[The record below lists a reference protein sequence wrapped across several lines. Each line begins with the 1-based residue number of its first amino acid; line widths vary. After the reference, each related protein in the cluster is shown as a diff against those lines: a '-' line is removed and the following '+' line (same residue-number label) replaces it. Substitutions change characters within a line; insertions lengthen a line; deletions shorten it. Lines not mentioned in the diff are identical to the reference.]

1 MMCRKLPISSFSTIL
16 VFICLTIIGLA
27 LIPLLPI
34 KLSPSK
40 SLPTIFVSFSLY
52 GQSSRVVETEVTS
65 KLEAML
71 SRLEGIQSISSSSG
85 NGSGSITINLDKH
98 VDINVA
104 RFEVATIIRQ
114 TRPSLPPQTSYPNIS
129 VSKSDEN
136 SDRPFI
142 SFTINAPGNL
152 TEIYNLTDKLIK
164 PKLASIKGIDRIDVS
179 GSTPMEYRLEYDAK
193 QLETLGISVS
203 AIQQAIGNYLSKE
216 FLGEGTVEQVTGQK
230 SLIRV
235 VLTSNNNNNNSSS
248 NNSPNFDC
256 SRILVKTQNGELI
269 NLSRIVKINY
279 QQAESQNIYRI
290 NGLNSIYLSIVA
302 KQSANQLSLSETI
315 KQQII
320 KVQSVLPKGYEIHI
334 SYDATGYIKEEL
346 AKIYFRL
353 GLTVLILLLFV
364 LLVYRSFKYLLL
376 IVSSLIINLSIA
388 VIVYYLLKLEI
399 HLYSL
404 AGITISMT
412 LIIDNVIIMS
422 DQIMR
427 RKNMYVFLAILAGTL
442 TTIGSL
448 SMVFL
453 MDDKIKLNLQDFTL
467 ALITNLI
474 ISLFVVLF
482 VVPVLLDIFKIDQ
495 GNQIKR
501 YRRKKRQFLKIRW
514 NRVSIWVNG
523 FYEKYC
529 RFACRWKILF
539 ITLLIFAFGLPV
551 FMLPEKLEGDE
562 KWKETYNKTLG
573 SEFYRETIKP
583 YADNI
588 FGGTLRLFVQKV
600 YEGSYFTD
608 RQETSLYVTATLPNG
623 STVSQM
629 NFLIQQME
637 AYLSQ
642 FKQIKQFQTSISS
655 ARRANITILFNKD
668 DQLSGFPNSLK
679 SNLISK
685 ALEMGGGSWGVFGLG
700 DGFSNDVSESAG
712 SYQAELYGYNYDE
725 LNSWAKK
732 LKEKLLGYRRIKEV
746 SINSEF
752 SWYKDDYQEF
762 EFNLDQKALAETGAF
777 PMQLFGSMTGTMG
790 HSANAGAVSSNSGQ
804 ENIFLDSKQS
814 KDYDIW
820 NLTHTPMKIGEKVVK
835 LTHVAEIEKGQS
847 PQNIYKENQQ
857 YRLCVQY
864 EYIGAYEQGQ
874 RVLEEAVN
882 SFKKQLPMGYT
893 IENKS
898 DRNYYWG
905 SNGGKQYGVL
915 FLILV
920 IIFFLSS
927 ILFNSLK
934 QPFAILF
941 VIPVSFIGI
950 FLTFYLFK
958 LNFDQGGF
966 ASFILLS
973 GLTVNANIYIIDEFN
988 RIVKRK
994 GILRCRAYVK
1004 AWSVKMRPI
1013 MLTITSTVL
1022 GFSPFIVGSSK
1033 EAFWFP
1039 LAAGTIGGLL
1049 FSLIGIVLFLP
1060 IFLNVSKRSVSR
1072 KAVSRK

>member
-1 MMCRKLPISSFSTIL
+1 MNRKLPISSFSTIL
-16 VFICLTIIGLA
+16 VFVCLTIVGMA
-27 LIPLLPI
+27 LMPYLPV

-40 SLPTIFVSFSLY
+40 ALPSISISFSLA
-52 GQSSRVVETEVTS
+52 GQSSKVVETEVTS

-71 SRLEGIQSISSSSG
+71 SRLEGIQDISSTSG
-85 NGSGSITINLDKH
+85 NGWGRITINLDKH

-142 SFTINAPGNL
+142 SYTINAPENL
-152 TEIYNLTDKLIK
+152 THIYALTDKLIK
-164 PKLASIKGIDRIDVS
+164 PKLANIKGIDRIDIS

-193 QLETLGISVS
+193 QLEALGITISNIKQS
-203 AIQQAIGNYLSKE
+203 INNYLSKE
-216 FLGEGTVEQVTGQK
+216 FLGNGSVEQVTGQK
-230 SLIRV
+230 ALIRV
-235 VLTSNNNNNNSSS
+235 LLMTNNEDNKPRFN
-248 NNSPNFDC
+248 C
-256 SRILVKTQNGELI
+256 SGITVKTQSGGLI

-279 QQAESQNIYRI
+279 QQAESQYIYRI

-302 KQSANQLSLSETI
+302 KPTANQLSLSETI
-315 KQQII
+315 KQQINKI
-320 KVQSVLPKGYEIHI
+320 QSVLPKGYEIHV
-334 SYDATGYIKEEL
+334 SYDATEYIREEL
-346 AKIYFRL
+346 SKIYFRS
-353 GLTVLILLLFV
+353 GLTVFILLLFV
-364 LLVYRSFKYLLL
+364 LLVYRNLKYLLL

-427 RKNMYVFLAILAGTL
+427 RKNMYVFLAIVAGTL

-448 SMVFL
+448 SMIFL
-453 MDDKIKLNLQDFTL
+453 MDDKIKLNLQDFAF

-482 VVPVLLDIFKIDQ
+482 VVPVLLDLFKINDL
-495 GNQIKR
+495 NR
-501 YRRKKRQFLKIRW
+501 PRRKIGLFKRIRW
-514 NRVSIWVNG
+514 NRVSIWINR
-523 FYEKYC
+523 FYAKYC
-529 RFACRWKILF
+529 QFACRWKYIL
-539 ITLLIFAFGLPV
+539 ITLLILSFGLPV
-551 FMLPEKLEGDE
+551 FMLPDKLEGNE
-562 KWKETYNKTLG
+562 KWKETYNKTFG
-573 SEFYRETIKP
+573 SEFYKETIKP
-583 YADNI
+583 IADNVL
-588 FGGTLRLFVQKV
+588 GGTLRLFVQKV

-623 STVSQM
+623 STIVQM
-629 NFLIQQME
+629 NYLIQQME

-642 FKQIKQFQTSISS
+642 FKQIKQFQTTIES
-655 ARRANITILFNKD
+655 ARRANITILFNKE
-668 DQLSGFPNSLK
+668 DQYSGFPNSLK
-679 SNLISK
+679 SNLITK
-685 ALEMGGGSWGVFGLG
+685 ALEMGGGSWGVYGLG
-700 DGFSNDVSESAG
+700 DGFSNDVSENAG

-725 LNSWAKK
+725 LNAWAKK
-732 LKEKLLGYRRIKEV
+732 FKAKLLNYRRIKEV

-762 EFNLDQKALAETGAF
+762 EFNLDKKILTETGIS
-777 PMQLFGSMTGTMG
+777 PIQLFGSLNNSMG
-790 HSANAGAVSSNSGQ
+790 KSVYAGEVSSNSGQ
-804 ENIFLDSKQS
+804 EQIYLDAKQS
-814 KDYDIW
+814 ANYDIW
-820 NLTHTPMKIGEKVVK
+820 NLIHTPMNIGEKEVK
-835 LTHVAEIEKGQS
+835 LSQVAQIEKGQS

-864 EYIGAYEQGQ
+864 EYIGASEQGQ
-874 RVLEEAVN
+874 KVLEKAVN

-898 DRNYYWG
+898 GRNYNWG
-905 SNGGKQYGVL
+905 NDTGKQYGLL
-915 FLILV
+915 FLILI

-941 VIPVSFIGI
+941 VIPFSFIGI

-988 RIVKRK
+988 RIVKQKRVSK
-994 GILRCRAYVK
+994 LRAYVK
-1004 AWSVKMRPI
+1004 AWSYKMRPI

-1022 GFSPFIVGSSK
+1022 GFSPFIIGSTK
-1033 EAFWFP
+1033 EAFWYP
-1039 LAAGTIGGLL
+1039 LAAGTMGGLL
-1049 FSLIGIVLFLP
+1049 FSIIGIIIFLP
-1060 IFLNVSKRSVSR
+1060 IFLNVSR
-1072 KAVSRK
+1072 K

>member
-1 MMCRKLPISSFSTIL
+1 MMSRKLPISSFSTIL
-16 VFICLTIIGLA
+16 VFLCLTIIGLA
-27 LIPLLPI
+27 LIPRLPI

-40 SLPTIFVSFSLY
+40 ALPSISVSFSLS

-71 SRLEGIQSISSSSG
+71 SRLEGIQNISSTSG
-85 NGSGSITINLDKH
+85 NGWGRITINLDKH

-129 VSKSDEN
+129 VSKSDES

-142 SFTINAPGNL
+142 SYTINAPENL
-152 TEIYNLTDKLIK
+152 TEIYNLTDRLIK
-164 PKLASIKGIDRIDVS
+164 PKLANIKGIDRIDIS

-193 QLETLGISVS
+193 QLETLGINV
-203 AIQQAIGNYLSKE
+203 ADIQQAVSNHLSKE
-216 FLGEGTVEQVTGQK
+216 FLGEGSVEQVSGQK

-235 VLTSNNNNNNSSS
+235 ILTTNNNNNGQS
-248 NNSPNFDC
+248 FDC
-256 SRILVKTQNGELI
+256 SKIIVKTQNGGLM
-269 NLSRIVKINY
+269 NLDRIVKINY
-279 QQAESQNIYRI
+279 QQAESQHIYRI
-290 NGLNSIYLSIVA
+290 NGLNSIYLSVVA
-302 KQSANQLSLSETI
+302 KQTANQLSLSETI
-315 KQQII
+315 KEQII
-320 KVQSVLPKGYEIHI
+320 KVQSALPKGYEIHV
-334 SYDATGYIKEEL
+334 SYDATEYIREEL

-353 GLTVLILLLFV
+353 GLTVFILLLFV

-376 IVSSLIINLSIA
+376 IIASLVINLSIA

-467 ALITNLI
+467 ALITNLL

-482 VVPVLLDIFKIDQ
+482 VVPVLLDLFKIDQ
-495 GNQIKR
+495 VNI
-501 YRRKKRQFLKIRW
+501 YRRKKNIFKKVHW
-514 NRVSIWVNG
+514 NRVSIWVNR

-529 RFACRWKILF
+529 RFACRWKYIFIIVLILG
-539 ITLLIFAFGLPV
+539 FGLPV
-551 FMLPEKLEGDE
+551 FMLPDKLEGSE

-573 SEFYRETIKP
+573 SEFYKETIKP

-588 FGGTLRLFVQKV
+588 LGGTLRLFMQKV

-642 FKQIKQFQTSISS
+642 FKQIKQFQTTIEN
-655 ARRANITILFNKD
+655 ARRANITIQFNKE
-668 DQLSGFPNSLK
+668 DQLSGFPSSLK
-679 SNLISK
+679 SNLITK
-685 ALEMGGGSWGVFGLG
+685 ALEMGGGSWGVYGLG

-725 LNSWAKK
+725 LNGWAKK

-746 SINSEF
+746 AINSEF

-762 EFNLDQKALAETGAF
+762 EFMLNKKVLAETGAF
-777 PMQLFGSMTGTMG
+777 PIQLFRSLNSTMG
-790 HSANAGAVSSNSGQ
+790 QSVHAGEVSSNSGQ
-804 ENIFLDSKQS
+804 EQIFLDSKQS

-820 NLTHTPMKIGEKVVK
+820 SLSHAPMIIGEKEVK
-835 LTHVAEIEKGQS
+835 LSHVAEIEKGQS
-847 PQNIYKENQQ
+847 PQNIYKDNQQ
-857 YRLCVQY
+857 YRLCIQY
-864 EYIGAYEQGQ
+864 EYIGASEQGQ
-874 RVLEEAVN
+874 KVLEEVVD

-893 IENKS
+893 VENKS
-898 DRNYYWG
+898 GGNHYWG
-905 SNGGKQYGVL
+905 SDTGKQYGLL

-941 VIPVSFIGI
+941 VIPFSFIGI

-988 RIVKRK
+988 RIIKRR
-994 GILRCRAYVK
+994 GISRCRAYVK

-1022 GFSPFIVGSSK
+1022 GFSPFIIGSTK
-1033 EAFWFP
+1033 EAFWYP
-1039 LAAGTIGGLL
+1039 LAAGTIGGLI

-1060 IFLNVSKRSVSR
+1060 IFLNVSR
-1072 KAVSRK
+1072 K

>member
-1 MMCRKLPISSFSTIL
+1 MMSRKLPISSFSTIL
-16 VFICLTIIGLA
+16 VFLCLTIIGLA
-27 LIPLLPI
+27 LIPRLPI

-40 SLPTIFVSFSLY
+40 ALLSISVSFSLS

-71 SRLEGIQSISSSSG
+71 SRLEGIQNISSTSG
-85 NGSGSITINLDKH
+85 NGWGKITINLDKH

-114 TRPSLPPQTSYPNIS
+114 TKPSLPPQTSYPNIS
-129 VSKSDEN
+129 VSKSDES

-142 SFTINAPGNL
+142 SYTINAPENL
-152 TEIYNLTDKLIK
+152 TEIYNLTDRLIK
-164 PKLASIKGIDRIDVS
+164 PKLANIKGIDRIDIS
-179 GSTPMEYRLEYDAK
+179 GSTPMEYRLEYDSK
-193 QLETLGISVS
+193 QLETLGINV
-203 AIQQAIGNYLSKE
+203 ADIQQAISNHLSKE
-216 FLGEGTVEQVTGQK
+216 FLGEGSVEQVSGQK

-235 VLTSNNNNNNSSS
+235 ILTTNNNNNGQS
-248 NNSPNFDC
+248 FDC
-256 SRILVKTQNGELI
+256 SKIIVKTQNGGLM
-269 NLSRIVKINY
+269 NLDRIVKINY
-279 QQAESQNIYRI
+279 QQAESQYIYRI
-290 NGLNSIYLSIVA
+290 NGLNSIYLSVVA
-302 KQSANQLSLSETI
+302 KQTANQLSLSETI
-315 KQQII
+315 KEQMI
-320 KVQSVLPKGYEIHI
+320 KVQSALPKGYEIHV
-334 SYDATGYIKEEL
+334 SYDATEYIREEL

-353 GLTVLILLLFV
+353 GLTVFILLLFV

-376 IVSSLIINLSIA
+376 IIASLVINLSIA

-453 MDDKIKLNLQDFTL
+453 MDDKVKLNLQDFTL
-467 ALITNLI
+467 ALITNLL

-482 VVPVLLDIFKIDQ
+482 VVPVLLDLFKIDQ
-495 GNQIKR
+495 VNI
-501 YRRKKRQFLKIRW
+501 YRRKKNIFKKVHW
-514 NRVSIWVNG
+514 NRVSIWTNR

-529 RFACRWKILF
+529 RFACRWKYIFIIVLILG
-539 ITLLIFAFGLPV
+539 FGLPV
-551 FMLPEKLEGDE
+551 FMLPDKLEGSE

-573 SEFYRETIKP
+573 SEFYKETIKP

-588 FGGTLRLFVQKV
+588 LGGTLRLFVQKV

-623 STVSQM
+623 STVAQM

-642 FKQIKQFQTSISS
+642 FKQIKQFQTTIEN
-655 ARRANITILFNKD
+655 ARRANITILFNKE
-668 DQLSGFPNSLK
+668 DQLSGFPSSLK
-679 SNLISK
+679 SNLITK
-685 ALEMGGGSWGVFGLG
+685 ALEMGGGSWGVYGLG

-725 LNSWAKK
+725 LNGWAKK
-732 LKEKLLGYRRIKEV
+732 LKEKLLRYRRIKEV
-746 SINSEF
+746 TINSEF

-762 EFNLDQKALAETGAF
+762 EFNLNKRALAETGAF
-777 PMQLFGSMTGTMG
+777 PIQLFRSLNSTMG
-790 HSANAGAVSSNSGQ
+790 QSVHAGEVSSNSGQ
-804 ENIFLDSKQS
+804 EQIFLDSKQS
-814 KDYDIW
+814 KNSDIW
-820 NLTHTPMKIGEKVVK
+820 NLSHAPMNIGEKEVK
-835 LTHVAEIEKGQS
+835 LSHVAEIEKGQS
-847 PQNIYKENQQ
+847 PQNIYKDNQQ
-857 YRLCVQY
+857 YRLCIQY
-864 EYIGAYEQGQ
+864 EYIGASEQGQ
-874 RVLEEAVN
+874 KVLEEAVN

-893 IENKS
+893 VENKS
-898 DRNYYWG
+898 GGNYYWG
-905 SNGGKQYGVL
+905 SDSGKQYGLL

-988 RIVKRK
+988 RIIKCR
-994 GILRCRAYVK
+994 GISRCRAYVK

-1022 GFSPFIVGSSK
+1022 GFSPFIIGSTK
-1033 EAFWFP
+1033 EAFWYP
-1039 LAAGTIGGLL
+1039 LAAGTIGGLI
-1049 FSLIGIVLFLP
+1049 FSLIGIILFLP
-1060 IFLNVSKRSVSR
+1060 IFLNVSR
-1072 KAVSRK
+1072 K

>member
-1 MMCRKLPISSFSTIL
+1 MMSRKLPISSFSTIL
-16 VFICLTIIGLA
+16 VFLCLTIIGLA
-27 LIPLLPI
+27 LVPRLPI

-40 SLPTIFVSFSLY
+40 VLPSISVSFSLS
-52 GQSSRVVETEVTS
+52 GQSSRVVEAEVTS

-71 SRLEGIQSISSSSG
+71 SRLEGIQNISSTSG
-85 NGSGSITINLDKH
+85 NGWGRITINLDKH

-129 VSKSDEN
+129 VSKSDDS

-142 SFTINAPGNL
+142 SYTINAPENL

-164 PKLASIKGIDRIDVS
+164 PKLANIKGIDRIDIS

-193 QLETLGISVS
+193 QLETLGINV
-203 AIQQAIGNYLSKE
+203 ADIQQAISNHLSKE
-216 FLGEGTVEQVTGQK
+216 FLGEGSVEQVSGQK

-235 VLTSNNNNNNSSS
+235 ILTTNNSNNGQ
-248 NNSPNFDC
+248 NFDC
-256 SRILVKTQNGELI
+256 SKIIVKTQNGGLM
-269 NLSRIVKINY
+269 NLDRIVKINY
-279 QQAESQNIYRI
+279 QQAESQYIYRI
-290 NGLNSIYLSIVA
+290 NGLNSIYLSVVA
-302 KQSANQLSLSETI
+302 KQTANQLSLSETI
-315 KQQII
+315 KEQII
-320 KVQSVLPKGYEIHI
+320 KIQSALPKGYEIHV
-334 SYDATGYIKEEL
+334 SYDATEYIREEL

-353 GLTVLILLLFV
+353 GLTVFILLLFV

-376 IVSSLIINLSIA
+376 IITSLVINLSIA

-467 ALITNLI
+467 ALITNLL

-482 VVPVLLDIFKIDQ
+482 VVPVLLDLFKINQVNIYGRKRNIFK
-495 GNQIKR
+495 KVH
-501 YRRKKRQFLKIRW
+501 W
-514 NRVSIWVNG
+514 NRVSIWINR

-529 RFACRWKILF
+529 RFACRWKYIFIIVLILG
-539 ITLLIFAFGLPV
+539 FGLPV
-551 FMLPEKLEGDE
+551 FMLPDKLEGSE

-573 SEFYRETIKP
+573 SEFYKETIKP

-588 FGGTLRLFVQKV
+588 LGGTLRLFVQKV

-642 FKQIKQFQTSISS
+642 FKQIKQFQTTIEN
-655 ARRANITILFNKD
+655 ARRANITIQFNKE
-668 DQLSGFPNSLK
+668 DQLSGFPSFLK
-679 SNLISK
+679 SNLITK
-685 ALEMGGGSWGVFGLG
+685 ALEMSGGSWGVFGLG

-725 LNSWAKK
+725 LNGWAKR
-732 LKEKLLGYRRIKEV
+732 LKEKLLGYPRIKEV
-746 SINSEF
+746 AVNSEF
-752 SWYKDDYQEF
+752 GRYKYDYQEF
-762 EFNLDQKALAETGAF
+762 EFNLNKRALAETGAY
-777 PMQLFGSMTGTMG
+777 PIQLFRSLNSTMG
-790 HSANAGAVSSNSGQ
+790 QSVSAGVVSSNSGQ
-804 ENIFLDSKQS
+804 EQIFLYSKQS

-820 NLTHTPMKIGEKVVK
+820 NLIHAPMNIGEKEVK
-835 LTHVAEIEKGQS
+835 LSHVAEIEKGQS

-857 YRLCVQY
+857 YWLCIQY
-864 EYIGAYEQGQ
+864 EYVGASEQGQ
-874 RVLEEAVN
+874 RVLEEVVD

-893 IENKS
+893 VENKS
-898 DRNYYWG
+898 GRNYYRR
-905 SNGGKQYGVL
+905 NDNGKQYGLL
-915 FLILV
+915 FLILI

-988 RIVKRK
+988 RIIKRR
-994 GILRCRAYVK
+994 GISRCRAYVK

-1022 GFSPFIVGSSK
+1022 GFSPFIIGSTK
-1033 EAFWFP
+1033 EAFWYP
-1039 LAAGTIGGLL
+1039 LAAGTIGGLI
-1049 FSLIGIVLFLP
+1049 FSLIGIILFLP
-1060 IFLNVSKRSVSR
+1060 IFLNVSS
-1072 KAVSRK
+1072 KAAKKYVQEKDNSTMKNKM

>member
-1 MMCRKLPISSFSTIL
+1 MNRKIPVSSFSTLL
-16 VFICLTIIGLA
+16 VFVCLTIIGLA
-27 LIPLLPI
+27 LLPSLPV

-40 SLPTIFVSFSLY
+40 ALPAITVTFSLP
-52 GQSSRVVETEVTS
+52 GQSSKVVETEVTS

-71 SRLEGIQSISSSSG
+71 SRLEGIQDINSTSG
-85 NGSGSITINLDKH
+85 NGGGSINIKLDKH

-142 SFTINAPGNL
+142 SYTINAPENL
-152 TEIYNLTDKLIK
+152 SQIYVVTEKLIK
-164 PKLASIKGIDRIDVS
+164 PRLANIKGIDRIDIS
-179 GSTPMEYRLEYDAK
+179 GSTPMEYRIEYDAK
-193 QLETLGISVS
+193 QLETLGITVS
-203 AIQQAIGNYLSKE
+203 DIQQAISNFLSKE
-216 FLGEGTVEQVTGQK
+216 FLGDGTVELSSGQK

-235 VLTSNNNNNNSSS
+235 ILSTNNENNKAG
-248 NNSPNFDC
+248 FDC
-256 SRILVKTQNGELI
+256 SGITVKTPSGKLI
-269 NLSRIVKINY
+269 NLDRIVKVNY
-279 QQAESQNIYRI
+279 QQAESQSVYRI
-290 NGLNSIYLSIVA
+290 NGLNSIYLSVVA
-302 KQSANQLSLSETI
+302 KQAANQLSLSETI
-315 KQQII
+315 KKQLNDI
-320 KVQSVLPKGYEIHI
+320 QSVLPKGYEIHV
-334 SYDATGYIKEEL
+334 SYDATEYIKEEL
-346 AKIYFRL
+346 SKIYLRS
-353 GLTVLILLLFV
+353 GLTLLILLLFV
-364 LLVYRSFKYLLL
+364 LLVYRNFKYLMLIIISL
-376 IVSSLIINLSIA
+376 IVNLSISM
-388 VIVYYLLKLEI
+388 IVYYLLKLEI

-404 AGITISMT
+404 AGITISIT
-412 LIIDNVIIMS
+412 LIIDNFIVMS

-427 RKNMYVFLAILAGTL
+427 RKNMYVFLAIVAGTL

-453 MDDKIKLNLQDFTL
+453 MDDKIKLNLQDFAL
-467 ALITNLI
+467 AVITNLI

-482 VVPVLLDIFKIDQ
+482 IVPVLLDLFKI
-495 GNQIKR
+495 NTIRKSRKR
-501 YRRKKRQFLKIRW
+501 TGSFIKIRW
-514 NRVSIWVNG
+514 NRFSIKINQ
-523 FYEKYC
+523 FYMKYC
-529 RFACRWKILF
+529 RFACRWNYIL
-539 ITLLIFAFGLPV
+539 ITLLVLSFGLPV
-551 FMLPEKLEGDE
+551 FMLPEKLEGSE
-562 KWKETYNKTLG
+562 KWKETYNKTVG
-573 SEFYRETIKP
+573 SVFYKETIKP
-583 YADNI
+583 YSDNI
-588 FGGTLRLFVQKV
+588 LGGTLRLFVQKV

-623 STVSQM
+623 STVAQM
-629 NFLIQQME
+629 NFLIQRME

-642 FKQIKQFQTSISS
+642 FKQIKQFQTTIENS
-655 ARRANITILFNKD
+655 RRANISILFNKE
-668 DQLSGFPNSLK
+668 DQNSGFPNMLK

-725 LNSWAKK
+725 LNVWAKK
-732 LKEKLLGYRRIKEV
+732 FKTKLLEFRRIKEV
-746 SINSEF
+746 TINSEF

-762 EFNLDQKALAETGAF
+762 DFNLDKKLLAEAGIS
-777 PMQLFGSMTGTMG
+777 PNQLFGSIYNTMG
-790 HSANAGAVSSNSGQ
+790 KSIYTGEVLSKNGQ
-804 ENIFLDSKQS
+804 EQIFLEAKQA

-820 NLTHTPMKIGEKVVK
+820 NLIHNPVNIGEKVVK
-835 LTHVAEIEKGQS
+835 ISKIAQIERGQS

-864 EYIGAYEQGQ
+864 EYIGASEQGQ
-874 RVLEEAVN
+874 KVLEEAVI

-898 DRNYYWG
+898 GRNYNWG
-905 SNGGKQYGVL
+905 NDTGKQYSLL

-920 IIFFLSS
+920 IIFFLTS

-941 VIPVSFIGI
+941 VIPFSFIGI

-988 RIVKRK
+988 RIIKQK
-994 GILRCRAYVK
+994 GVTRLRAYVK
-1004 AWSVKMRPI
+1004 AWSYKMRPI

-1022 GFSPFIVGSSK
+1022 GFSPFLIGSTK
-1033 EAFWFP
+1033 EAFWYP

-1049 FSLIGIVLFLP
+1049 FSIFGIILFLP
-1060 IFLNVSKRSVSR
+1060 VFLNVSKRN
-1072 KAVSRK
+1072 K

>member
-1 MMCRKLPISSFSTIL
+1 MSRKLPISSFSIIL
-16 VFICLTIIGLA
+16 VFLCLTIIGLA
-27 LIPLLPI
+27 LIPRLPI

-40 SLPTIFVSFSLY
+40 ALPSISVSFSLS

-71 SRLEGIQSISSSSG
+71 SRLEGIQNISSTSG
-85 NGSGSITINLDKH
+85 NGWGRITINLDKH

-104 RFEVATIIRQ
+104 RLEVATIIRQ

-142 SFTINAPGNL
+142 SYTINAPESL
-152 TEIYNLTDKLIK
+152 TEIYNLMDRLIK
-164 PKLASIKGIDRIDVS
+164 PKLANIKGIDRIDIS

-193 QLETLGISVS
+193 QLETLGINV
-203 AIQQAIGNYLSKE
+203 ADIQKTIRNYLSKE
-216 FLGEGTVEQVTGQK
+216 FLGEGSVEQVRGQK

-235 VLTSNNNNNNSSS
+235 ILTTNNNNNCQS
-248 NNSPNFDC
+248 FDC
-256 SRILVKTQNGELI
+256 SKIIVKTQNGGLM
-269 NLSRIVKINY
+269 NLDRIVKINY
-279 QQAESQNIYRI
+279 QQAESQYTYRI
-290 NGLNSIYLSIVA
+290 NGLNSICLSVVA
-302 KQSANQLSLSETI
+302 KQTANQLSLSETI
-315 KQQII
+315 KEQII
-320 KVQSVLPKGYEIHI
+320 KIQSALPKGYEIHV
-334 SYDATGYIKEEL
+334 SYDATEYIREEL

-353 GLTVLILLLFV
+353 GLTVFILLLFV

-376 IVSSLIINLSIA
+376 IIASLVVNLSIA
-388 VIVYYLLKLEI
+388 VIVYYLLKIEI

-467 ALITNLI
+467 ALITNLL

-482 VVPVLLDIFKIDQ
+482 VVPVLLDLFKISQVNIYGRKKNIFK
-495 GNQIKR
+495 KVH
-501 YRRKKRQFLKIRW
+501 W
-514 NRVSIWVNG
+514 NRVPIWINR

-529 RFACRWKILF
+529 RFACRWKYIFIIVLILG
-539 ITLLIFAFGLPV
+539 FGPPV
-551 FMLPEKLEGDE
+551 FMLSDKLEGSE
-562 KWKETYNKTLG
+562 KWKEIYNKTLG
-573 SEFYRETIKP
+573 SEFYKETIKP

-588 FGGTLRLFVQKV
+588 LGGTLRLFVQKV

-608 RQETSLYVTATLPNG
+608 RQETSLYVTTTLPNG
-623 STVSQM
+623 STVLQM

-642 FKQIKQFQTSISS
+642 FKQIKQFQTTIEN
-655 ARRANITILFNKD
+655 ARRANITIQFNKE
-668 DQLSGFPNSLK
+668 DQLSRFPSSLK
-679 SNLISK
+679 SNLITK

-725 LNSWAKK
+725 LTGWAKK
-732 LKEKLLGYRRIKEV
+732 LKEKLLEYRRIKEV
-746 SINSEF
+746 TINSEF

-762 EFNLDQKALAETGAF
+762 EFNLNKKILAETGAF
-777 PMQLFGSMTGTMG
+777 PIQLFRSLNNTMG
-790 HSANAGAVSSNSGQ
+790 QSVNAGTVSSNSGQ
-804 ENIFLDSKQS
+804 EQIFLDSKQS

-820 NLTHTPMKIGEKVVK
+820 NLSHIPMNIGEKEVK
-835 LTHVAEIEKGQS
+835 LSHVAEIEKGQS
-847 PQNIYKENQQ
+847 PQNIYKDNQQ
-857 YRLCVQY
+857 YRLCIQY
-864 EYIGAYEQGQ
+864 EYIGASEQGQ
-874 RVLEEAVN
+874 KVLEEVVD

-893 IENKS
+893 VENKS
-898 DRNYYWG
+898 GRNYYRR
-905 SNGGKQYGVL
+905 NDNGKQYGLL

-988 RIVKRK
+988 RIIKRR
-994 GILRCRAYVK
+994 GISRCRAYVK

-1022 GFSPFIVGSSK
+1022 GFSPFIIGSTK
-1033 EAFWFP
+1033 EAFWYP

-1049 FSLIGIVLFLP
+1049 FSLLGIVIFLP
-1060 IFLNVSKRSVSR
+1060 VFLNVYGSKDQKNFESHRLT
-1072 KAVSRK
+1072 K

>member
-1 MMCRKLPISSFSTIL
+1 MNRKLPISSFSTIL
-16 VFICLTIIGLA
+16 VFVCLTIVGMA
-27 LIPLLPI
+27 LIPYLPV

-40 SLPTIFVSFSLY
+40 ALPSISVSFSLG
-52 GQSSRVVETEVTS
+52 GQSSKVVENEVTS

-71 SRLEGIQSISSSSG
+71 SRLEGIQDISSTSG
-85 NGSGSITINLDKH
+85 NGWGRININLDKH

-142 SFTINAPGNL
+142 SYTINAPQNL
-152 TEIYNLTDKLIK
+152 TQIYGLTDKLIK
-164 PKLASIKGIDRIDVS
+164 PKLANIKGIDRIDIS

-193 QLETLGISVS
+193 QLEALGVTASD
-203 AIQQAIGNYLSKE
+203 IQQAIRNYLSKE
-216 FLGEGTVEQVTGQK
+216 FLGNGSVEQTTGQK
-230 SLIRV
+230 ALIRV
-235 VLTSNNNNNNSSS
+235 LLTANNENNKSG
-248 NNSPNFDC
+248 FDC
-256 SRILVKTQNGELI
+256 SGIIIKTQSGRLI

-279 QQAESQNIYRI
+279 QQAESQYIYRI
-290 NGLNSIYLSIVA
+290 NGLNSIYLSIIA
-302 KQSANQLSLSETI
+302 KQTANQLSLSETI
-315 KQQII
+315 KQQINKI
-320 KVQSVLPKGYEIHI
+320 QSVLPKGYEIHV
-334 SYDATGYIKEEL
+334 SYDATEYIREEL
-346 AKIYFRL
+346 SKIYFRS
-353 GLTVLILLLFV
+353 GLTVFILLLFV
-364 LLVYRSFKYLLL
+364 LLVYRNFKFLLL
-376 IVSSLIINLSIA
+376 IISSLIINLSIA
-388 VIVYYLLKLEI
+388 VIVYFLLKLEI

-427 RKNMYVFLAILAGTL
+427 RKNMYVFLAIVAGTL

-453 MDDKIKLNLQDFTL
+453 MDDKIKLNLQDFAL

-482 VVPVLLDIFKIDQ
+482 VVPVLLDLFKID
-495 GNQIKR
+495 NLNR
-501 YRRKKRQFLKIRW
+501 SRKKIGLLEKIRRDRIAVW
-514 NRVSIWVNG
+514 INRL
-523 FYEKYC
+523 YAKYC
-529 RFACRWKILF
+529 QFACRWKYIL
-539 ITLLIFAFGLPV
+539 ITLLILSFGLPV
-551 FMLPEKLEGDE
+551 FMLPDKLEGNE

-573 SEFYRETIKP
+573 SEFYKETIKP
-583 YADNI
+583 VANNVL
-588 FGGTLRLFVQKV
+588 GGTLRLFVQKV

-623 STVSQM
+623 STVAQM

-642 FKQIKQFQTSISS
+642 FKQIKQFQTTIEN

-668 DQLSGFPNSLK
+668 DQYSGFPNSLK
-679 SNLISK
+679 SNLITK
-685 ALEMGGGSWGVFGLG
+685 ALEMGGGSWGVYGLG
-700 DGFSNDVSESAG
+700 DGFSNDVSENAG

-725 LNSWAKK
+725 LNAWAKK
-732 LKEKLLGYRRIKEV
+732 FKKKLLEYRRIKEV

-762 EFNLDQKALAETGAF
+762 EFNLNKKMLAETGIS
-777 PMQLFGSMTGTMG
+777 PIQLFSSLNNSMGK
-790 HSANAGAVSSNSGQ
+790 SVYAGEVSSNSGQ
-804 ENIFLDSKQS
+804 EQIFLDAKQAEA
-814 KDYDIW
+814 YDIW
-820 NLTHTPMKIGEKVVK
+820 NLIHASMNIGEKGVK
-835 LTHVAEIEKGQS
+835 LSQVAQIEKGQS

-864 EYIGAYEQGQ
+864 EYIGASEQGQ
-874 RVLEEAVN
+874 KVLEEAVD

-898 DRNYYWG
+898 ARNYNWG
-905 SNGGKQYGVL
+905 NDTGKQYGLL
-915 FLILV
+915 FLILI

-941 VIPVSFIGI
+941 VIPFSFIGI

-988 RIVKRK
+988 RIMRQK
-994 GILRCRAYVK
+994 GVSRLQAYVK
-1004 AWSVKMRPI
+1004 AWSFKMRPI

-1022 GFSPFIVGSSK
+1022 GFSPFIIGSTK
-1033 EAFWFP
+1033 EAFWYP
-1039 LAAGTIGGLL
+1039 LAAGTMGGLL
-1049 FSLIGIVLFLP
+1049 FSLIGIVIFLP
-1060 IFLNVSKRSVSR
+1060 IFLNVSSR
-1072 KAVSRK
+1072 KTAISTKVDID

>member
-1 MMCRKLPISSFSTIL
+1 MNRKLPISSFSTIL
-16 VFICLTIIGLA
+16 VFVCLTIVGMA
-27 LIPLLPI
+27 LMPYLPV

-40 SLPTIFVSFSLY
+40 ALPSISVSFSLA
-52 GQSSRVVETEVTS
+52 GQSSKVVETEVTS

-71 SRLEGIQSISSSSG
+71 SRLEGIQDISSTSG
-85 NGSGSITINLDKH
+85 NGWGRININLDKH

-114 TRPSLPPQTSYPNIS
+114 TRPSLPSQTSYPNIS

-142 SFTINAPGNL
+142 SYTINAPENL
-152 TEIYNLTDKLIK
+152 TQIYALTDKLIK
-164 PKLASIKGIDRIDVS
+164 PKLANIKGIDRIDIS

-193 QLETLGISVS
+193 QLGALGITVS
-203 AIQQAIGNYLSKE
+203 DIQQAISNYLSKE
-216 FLGEGTVEQVTGQK
+216 FLGNGSVEQVTGQK
-230 SLIRV
+230 ALIRI
-235 VLTSNNNNNNSSS
+235 LLITNNENNKSGFN
-248 NNSPNFDC
+248 C
-256 SRILVKTQNGELI
+256 SGITIKTQSGELI

-279 QQAESQNIYRI
+279 QQAESQYIYRI
-290 NGLNSIYLSIVA
+290 NGLNSIYLSVVA
-302 KQSANQLSLSETI
+302 KQTANQLSLSETI
-315 KQQII
+315 KQQINKI
-320 KVQSVLPKGYEIHI
+320 QSVLPKGYEIHV
-334 SYDATGYIKEEL
+334 SYDATEYIREEL
-346 AKIYFRL
+346 SKIYFRS
-353 GLTVLILLLFV
+353 GLTVFILLLFV
-364 LLVYRSFKYLLL
+364 LLVYRNLKYLLL

-427 RKNMYVFLAILAGTL
+427 RNNMYVFLAIVAGTL

-453 MDDKIKLNLQDFTL
+453 MDDKIKLNLQDFAL

-482 VVPVLLDIFKIDQ
+482 VVPVLLDLFKINDL
-495 GNQIKR
+495 NR
-501 YRRKKRQFLKIRW
+501 PRRKIGLFKRIRW
-514 NRVSIWVNG
+514 NRVSIWINR
-523 FYEKYC
+523 FYAKYC
-529 RFACRWKILF
+529 QFACRWKYIL
-539 ITLLIFAFGLPV
+539 ITLLILSFGLPV
-551 FMLPEKLEGDE
+551 FMLPDKLEGNE

-573 SEFYRETIKP
+573 SEFYKETIKP
-583 YADNI
+583 VADNVL
-588 FGGTLRLFVQKV
+588 GGTLRLFVQKV

-623 STVSQM
+623 STVAQM
-629 NFLIQQME
+629 NYLIQQME
-637 AYLSQ
+637 AYLSR
-642 FKQIKQFQTSISS
+642 FKQIKQFQTTIES
-655 ARRANITILFNKD
+655 ARRANITILFNKE
-668 DQLSGFPNSLK
+668 DQYSGFPNSLK
-679 SNLISK
+679 SNLITK
-685 ALEMGGGSWGVFGLG
+685 ALEMGGGSWGVYGLG
-700 DGFSNDVSESAG
+700 DGFSNDVSENAG

-725 LNSWAKK
+725 LNVWAKK
-732 LKEKLLGYRRIKEV
+732 VKAKLLNYRRIKEV

-762 EFNLDQKALAETGAF
+762 EFNLDKKILAETGIS
-777 PMQLFGSMTGTMG
+777 PIQLFGSLNNSMG
-790 HSANAGAVSSNSGQ
+790 KSVYAGEVSSNSGQ
-804 ENIFLDSKQS
+804 EQIYLDAKQS
-814 KDYDIW
+814 ANYDIW
-820 NLTHTPMKIGEKVVK
+820 NLIHTPMNIGEKEVK
-835 LTHVAEIEKGQS
+835 LSRVAQIERGQS

-864 EYIGAYEQGQ
+864 EYIGASEQGQ
-874 RVLEEAVN
+874 KVLEEAVN

-898 DRNYYWG
+898 GRNYNWG
-905 SNGGKQYGVL
+905 NDTGKQYGLL
-915 FLILV
+915 FLILI

-941 VIPVSFIGI
+941 VIPFSFIGI

-988 RIVKRK
+988 RIIKQK
-994 GILRCRAYVK
+994 GVSKLRAYVK
-1004 AWSVKMRPI
+1004 AWSYKMRPI

-1022 GFSPFIVGSSK
+1022 GFSPFIIGSTK
-1033 EAFWFP
+1033 EAFWYP
-1039 LAAGTIGGLL
+1039 LAAGTMGGLL
-1049 FSLIGIVLFLP
+1049 FSIIGIIIFLP
-1060 IFLNVSKRSVSR
+1060 IFLNVSKKKKNR
-1072 KAVSRK
+1072 KNIKQLDQINR